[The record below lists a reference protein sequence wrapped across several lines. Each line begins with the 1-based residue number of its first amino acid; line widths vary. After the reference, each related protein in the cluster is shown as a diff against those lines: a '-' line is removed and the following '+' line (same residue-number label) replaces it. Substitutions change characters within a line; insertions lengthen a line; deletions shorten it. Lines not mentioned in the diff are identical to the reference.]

1 MTGALSG
8 KSALITGGTGALAR
22 ASALALVRDSA
33 SVLLLGRRTEALEAP
48 RNELR
53 RNPHLD
59 ELVATLYGAE
69 AMQDALAGRSPLRR
83 AE

>member
-8 KSALITGGTGALAR
+8 KSALITGALAR
-22 ASALALVRDSA
+22 ASALALVRDGA
-33 SVLLLGRRTEALEAP
+33 SVLLGRRTEALEAP

-69 AMQDALAGRSPLRR
+69 AMQDALAGRSTLRR